1 MKKEIES
8 PCIQVC
14 VMDPDSGFCFG
25 CGRTMEEIE
34 KWGDK
39 NTKDEWKI
47 KNLEEIKTR

>member
-25 CGRTMEEIE
+25 CGRTTEEIE